1 MTAVSDHSFGRRLV
15 ILIPVA
21 WLVVFVLLPFVVL
34 LATGFADAG
43 RLGGEP
49 LLALVKSLG
58 IAAFTTLVVLAAGY
72 PIAYTLARL
81 PRRWRKLV
89 LALTMLPLGVSLLVR
104 TYAWMAVLQGGGP
117 LDRLLMALHVV
128 QAPSG
133 SIGTDAALSVG
144 IVYAYLPLTVLPLY
158 VALARLDP
166 ALGEAAADLGC
177 RPWRTFWRVT
187 LPLSAPGVLAG
198 ALLCF
203 IPVAGTF
210 VVPELVGDAQAGM
223 AGPAI
228 WRALFGRNDWGLAAA
243 LAAGLACL
251 LVAPAIAFGLQA
263 MRAAE
268 GER

>member
-15 ILIPVA
+15 ILIPLA
-21 WLVVFVLLPFVVL
+21 WLVAFVLLPLLVL
-34 LATGFADAG
+34 LAAGFADAS

-49 LLALVKSLG
+49 LLSLANSMA
-58 IAAFTTLVVLAAGY
+58 IAAFTTLIVLAAGY
-72 PIAYTLARL
+72 PIAYAIARL
-81 PRRWRKLV
+81 PRRWRTLF

-104 TYAWMAVLQGGGP
+104 ACAWMTVLQRGGP
-117 LDRLLMALHVV
+117 LDRLLMALQVV
-128 QAPSG
+128 PAPSG
-133 SIGTDAALSVG
+133 PIGTDAALYIG

-158 VALARLDP
+158 AALSRLDP
-166 ALGEAAADLGC
+166 ALIEAAADLGC

-203 IPVAGTF
+203 IPAAGAF
-210 VVPELVGDAQAGM
+210 VVPELLGGAQSGM

-228 WRALFGRNDWGLAAA
+228 WGALFGRNDWGLAAA
-243 LAAGLACL
+243 LAAVLACL
-251 LVAPAIAFGLQA
+251 LIAPAVAFGVQA

-268 GER
+268 DER